1 MKVNVKEICEQYNK
15 ARSQNAGRKGSVK
28 WTSDILKSF
37 GIGTNMAKRIM
48 REPTLLIPCK
58 RENAG
63 KGNYKGFIF
72 PYTPVHISWFESWLS
87 DKKKETPKV
96 SIERDE
102 NFETEC
108 AVYLKQKGYQLKKC
122 VGFDEDAFK
131 KDYPQIYQKYLIYEN
146 I

>member
-1 MKVNVKEICEQYNK
+1 MKKVNVREICEQYNK
-15 ARSQNAGRKGSVK
+15 ARSQNAGRKGSIK

-48 REPTLLIPCK
+48 REPTLLTPCK

-72 PYTPVHISWFESWLS
+72 PCTPVHISWFENWL
-87 DKKKETPKV
+87 KETPKV
-96 SIERDE
+96 SVSIEKDE

-108 AVYLKQKGYQLKKC
+108 AEYLKWIQT
-122 VGFDEDAFK
+122 
-131 KDYPQIYQKYLIYEN
+131 
-146 I
+146 